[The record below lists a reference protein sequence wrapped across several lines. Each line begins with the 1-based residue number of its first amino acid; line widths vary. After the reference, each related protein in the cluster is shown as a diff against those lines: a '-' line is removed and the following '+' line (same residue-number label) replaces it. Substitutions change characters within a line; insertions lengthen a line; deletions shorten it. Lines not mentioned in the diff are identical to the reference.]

1 VTPPPAGPFAPG
13 KFEAS
18 DQTPVKVEWQPG
30 SVVRLEF
37 GAGSVGAQR
46 VLSIILTGVVTGIGA
61 LFVAGWMEAR
71 WSWLWAILAGA
82 AVIAGRTAIEK
93 SQLQPR
99 GVRFDW
105 STRSV
110 TLTGARLYEPFGF
123 ADIKEL
129 VLRGHIREGVR
140 EESAATRRIRHYW
153 CELVAVTGR
162 GERVIATSRSF
173 DEQEPSYEMMVPMAS
188 ELAAAI
194 PVPWRWEDF
203 TLTLGAQIDRML

>member
-1 VTPPPAGPFAPG
+1 LCVAVAAMEWGWYRSPASIRAVTPPPAGPFAPG

-37 GAGSVGAQR
+37 GAGSIGAQK
-46 VLSIILTGVVTGIGA
+46 VLSII
-61 LFVAGWMEAR
+61 
-71 WSWLWAILAGA
+71 
-82 AVIAGRTAIEK
+82 
-93 SQLQPR
+93 
-99 GVRFDW
+99 
-105 STRSV
+105 
-110 TLTGARLYEPFGF
+110 LTGARLYEPFGF

>member
-1 VTPPPAGPFAPG
+1 VTPPPTGPFAPG

-105 STRSV
+105 STGSL
-110 TLTGARLYEPFGF
+110 TLTGAGLYETIRF
-123 ADIKEL
+123 AEIKEL

-140 EESAATRRIRHYW
+140 EESAATRRIRHHW
-153 CELVAVTGR
+153 CELVAVAR
-162 GERVIATSRSF
+162 HREHVIATSRSF
-173 DEQEPSYEMMVPMAS
+173 DEQEPSYEMMAPMAS

-203 TLTLGAQIDRML
+203 TLTLGSQIDRML